1 MSRSLRIASALLLC
15 ALLTMGCSTSAFP
28 VKRDPPPAEFL
39 VKPEEPRLAP
49 AGADDVAKAEER
61 LRFGVAYRKLERKF
75 DGLVCWVLE
84 RPPPCGVSAPE
95 SSATRLPE

>member
-15 ALLTMGCSTSAFP
+15 VLPTMGCSTSAFP
-28 VKRDPPPAEFL
+28 VKRDPPPAELL

-61 LRFGVAYRKLERKF
+61 LRFGVAYRKLEQKF
-75 DGLVCWVLE
+75 EALVCWALE
-84 RPPPCGVSAPE
+84 QPSPCKPTEQRHRE
-95 SSATRLPE
+95 SPRE